1 MMLCHGP
8 PVWERAPG
16 NAWQAPRPVSM
27 LGRNARPA
35 PTRRSLVGQ
44 RRARHVSVRAA
55 SRDTEQPAVAL
66 KSQSQ
71 SAILV
76 MLSGDEAAARR
87 LRSEFVAAAVDA
99 DAATARFLVAVAM
112 LLDHSAPVEESSLLA
127 AEHLREF
134 NNILRAVEHEWRI
147 GEPAAEEKFKTLDE
161 VAQERA
167 RRRFGGSA
175 ATVPPPP
182 PPRDDPYALL
192 GVPRDAS
199 KADIKA
205 AYRRLALQLHPDV
218 SDEPDATARFAAVV
232 GAYSALTDGEQ
243 ATNSDTMGP
252 IDTWPEF
259 QRMQKTASASR
270 AARGQSPAV
279 DAVEPQVGDLVEY
292 PIPPSDPTYDPHGA
306 RTHGVGLLVSRNQDR
321 GDVKRLSDSV
331 RALVEVEPLRR
342 SEPESKVW
350 VHDELGVHAYL
361 PITAC
366 RVVPRHCITYRRG
379 TDHWVIAEA
388 LSPGCD
394 GPPHVEE
401 VML

>member
-1 MMLCHGP
+1 MRCCGP

-16 NAWQAPRPVSM
+16 VAWQAPRPVSR
-27 LGRNARPA
+27 LGRHTRPA
-35 PTRRSLVGQ
+35 STRHSLSL
-44 RRARHVSVRAA
+44 SVKAA
-55 SRDTEQPAVAL
+55 SRDTEQPPVASL
-66 KSQSQ
+66 KNWSQ

-87 LRSEFVAAAVDA
+87 LRSEYIAAAVDA

-112 LLDHSAPVEESSLLA
+112 LLDHAAPVEESALLTD
-127 AEHLREF
+127 EHLRQF
-134 NNILRAVEHEWRI
+134 NNILRAVENDWRI
-147 GEPAAEEKFKTLDE
+147 GQPAPEEKFKTLDE

-167 RRRFGGSA
+167 RQRFGGGA

-182 PPRDDPYALL
+182 PPKDDPYTLL

-199 KADIKA
+199 KTDIKA

-232 GAYSALTDGEQ
+232 NAYSALTDGER
-243 ATNSDTMGP
+243 ATDSDAIGP

-270 AARGQSPAV
+270 AARGQSPAA

-292 PIPPSDPTYDPHGA
+292 PIPPSDPTYDARGP

-350 VHDELGVHAYL
+350 IHDELGVHAYL

-366 RVVPRHCITYRRG
+366 RVVPREAITYRRG
-379 TDHWVIAEA
+379 TDHWVIAVA

>member
-1 MMLCHGP
+1 MMRCCGP
-8 PVWERAPG
+8 PVWARAPG
-16 NAWQAPRPVSM
+16 SAWQALSCP
-27 LGRNARPA
+27 GR
-35 PTRRSLVGQ
+35 PTRTASARSLDFQ
-44 RRARHVSVRAA
+44 QLRLRVSVNAA
-55 SRDTEQPAVAL
+55 SRNAAETPVSL
-66 KSQSQ
+66 KDLSQS
-71 SAILV
+71 SILV

-87 LRSEFVAAAVDA
+87 LRAEFVTAAVDA
-99 DAATARFLVAVAM
+99 DAATARWLVAVAM
-112 LLDHSAPVEESSLLA
+112 LLDHAAPVDESALLTG
-127 AEHLREF
+127 EHLRAF
-134 NNILRAVEHEWRI
+134 NNILRSVEGDWRI
-147 GEPAAEEKFKTLDE
+147 GQPAPEEKYKTLDE

-167 RRRFGGSA
+167 RRRLFGSDAGA
-175 ATVPPPP
+175 PAPPPA
-182 PPRDDPYALL
+182 RDDPHSLL
-192 GVPRDAS
+192 GVSRDAS

-205 AYRRLALQLHPDV
+205 AYRKLALLLHPDV

-232 GAYSALTDGEQ
+232 AAYTALTDGER
-243 ATNSDTMGP
+243 ATDGDAIGP

-270 AARGQSPAV
+270 AARGKSPVA

-292 PIPPSDPTYDPHGA
+292 PIPPSDPTYEAGGP

-321 GDVKRLSDSV
+321 GDVKRLSDAV

-342 SEPESKVW
+342 SEPDSKVW

-361 PITAC
+361 PITGC
-366 RVVPRHCITYRRG
+366 RVVPRDCITYRRG
-379 TDHWVIAEA
+379 TDHWVINVA